1 MAPLATIVAQE
12 LLTYRSFVHAVSGC
26 VGGATA
32 ITLFYPLNTVRLRL
46 QVDPSYKEQATFR
59 VLAEIYRKEGFG
71 GLYQGLHA
79 QIIALACSNFVYF
92 YTYEMFKS
100 VYRISLSRKEIR
112 SGPNLAIA
120 ATAGV
125 INVFVTTPL
134 WVAMSRLATQRKTRL
149 STHGSE
155 GASPQLYTG
164 VLDCLQRVVR
174 EEGVGALWNGVYPS
188 LILVSNPTIQFFAY
202 ERCRRLFEAM
212 ALRQRRQITSLEFFA
227 AGAFA
232 KAIATFLTYPIQ
244 LAQSRLR
251 TLNLRHADRKL
262 ARRTN
267 TVSLLRNILA
277 AKGIAG
283 WFRGFGAKM
292 WQTMLTAAFQFMVKE
307 ELFRTVVGAL
317 GGG

>member
-1 MAPLATIVAQE
+1 MAPPATIARAS
-12 LLTYRSFVHAVSGC
+12 TYRSRPVSGC
-26 VGGATA
+26 VGGPQQSPY
-32 ITLFYPLNTVRLRL
+32 LSPNTVWLRP
-46 QVDPSYKEQATFR
+46 QVDPSYKEKRRSGCWPKYIEKRALGALPR
-59 VLAEIYRKEGFG
+59 
-71 GLYQGLHA
+71 LHA
-79 QIIALACSNFVYF
+79 QIIASRAATLFTFTSRGGQLRLPYF
-92 YTYEMFKS
+92 S
-100 VYRISLSRKEIR
+100 VRKEIR

-125 INVFVTTPL
+125 INVLVTTPL
-134 WVAMSRLATQRKTRL
+134 WVAMSRLATQRKTKL
-149 STHGSE
+149 STRGNE
-155 GASPQLYTG
+155 GDSPRLLYTG
-164 VLDCLQRVVR
+164 VFDCLQRVVR

-202 ERCRRLFEAM
+202 ERCRRLFQAM

-232 KAIATFLTYPIQ
+232 KAVATFLTYPIQ

-251 TLNLRHADRKL
+251 TLNLRHADRKV
-262 ARRTN
+262 ARQTN
-267 TVSLLRNILA
+267 TISLLRNIYA
-277 AKGIAG
+277 AKGLVG

-307 ELFRTVVGAL
+307 ELFRAVVGAL